1 MENLK
6 KILREELNKDN
17 HSKIKKLELGISI
30 VCDDLK
36 IERPEIEYIDNPN
49 YTSKYKSFAAYS
61 PSEKKVYV
69 VIYNRNTADIMR
81 SIAHELRHYKQD
93 LDGVLHEK
101 SGEDGDE
108 FENEA
113 NAYSGKIMRRI
124 GREVEGIFESV
135 NKPLLSEDF
144 DTQEE
149 MIRLSND
156 VLKSVIKKAVNYFV
170 FSYPNVLS
178 TYVGVFQ
185 NLPQKYNKLNEF
197 LKSYHMRIVFDEG
210 NRVYFLPMNVSNGSI
225 VLEKYT
231 KDFIENTYKIC
242 NDFVKNHS
250 NIDDATDE
258 EITELY
264 RDVYFAVYS
273 ERMILSIAHELQ
285 HAYDSWRSK
294 HKAFKDKASNK
305 YYSSGN
311 KNFEDMDEETYT
323 KYLKL
328 HHEINARFTQAIAKS
343 RLIEIV
349 FTRDDP
355 NRPFGYQYA
364 IPINDFIK
372 SFKLNFV
379 GYNVLTPK
387 QQKYVL
393 RRASQYYHAAKE
405 KYDGKIK
412 GKD

>member
-6 KILREELNKDN
+6 KILKEELNKVID
-17 HSKIKKLELGISI
+17 SKIKKLELGIAI
-30 VCDDLK
+30 VCKDLK
-36 IERPEIEYIDNPN
+36 IERPEIEFINDPN

-113 NAYSGKIMRRI
+113 NSYSGKIMRKI

-149 MIRLSND
+149 MIKLSND
-156 VLKSVIKKAVNYFV
+156 VLKSVIRKAVNYFLY
-170 FSYPNVLS
+170 SYPNILT

-185 NLPQKYNKLNEF
+185 NLPQKYNKLSEF
-197 LKSYHMRIVFDEG
+197 LRTYHMKIVFDEG
-210 NRVYFLPMNVSNGSI
+210 NRIYFSPIGNTNGSI
-225 VLEKYT
+225 VLGKYT
-231 KDFIENTYKIC
+231 NHFTENAYKIC
-242 NDFVKNHS
+242 TDFINNHPNVEDAS
-250 NIDDATDE
+250 DD

-264 RDVYFAVYS
+264 RDIYFAVYS
-273 ERMILSIAHELQ
+273 EKMILSLAHELQ

-294 HKAFKDKASNK
+294 NKAFKDKASNK

-311 KNFEDMDEETYT
+311 KNFEDMDKETYE

-328 HHEINARFTQAIAKS
+328 HHEINARFTQAMAQV

-372 SFKLNFV
+372 SFKLNFL
-379 GYNVLTPK
+379 GYDVLTPK

>member
-6 KILREELNKDN
+6 KILKEELNKEYD
-17 HSKIKKLELGISI
+17 SKIKKLEIGIDI
-30 VCDDLK
+30 VCKDLGVDK
-36 IERPEIEYIDNPN
+36 PEVEYINDPN
-49 YTSKYKSFAAYS
+49 YTKQYKSFAGYS

-113 NAYSGKIMRRI
+113 NSYSGKIMRRI

-156 VLKSVIKKAVNYFV
+156 VLKEVIKKGVNYYIYSTPFI
-170 FSYPNVLS
+170 LS
-178 TYVGVFQ
+178 TYVNVFQ
-185 NLPQKYNKLNEF
+185 NLPSKYNKLREF
-197 LKSYHMRIVFDEG
+197 LREYHLRIVMEEG
-210 NRVYFLPMNVSNGSI
+210 DLVFFSSTNKINGRIELQRFAKDYLAEATKNCAEFLQSHPDVNEV
-225 VLEKYT
+225 T
-231 KDFIENTYKIC
+231 
-242 NDFVKNHS
+242 
-250 NIDDATDE
+250 E
-258 EITELY
+258 EELKELY
-264 RDVYFAVYS
+264 REVYFDVYK
-273 ERMILSIAHELQ
+273 EDLILSLAHELQ
-285 HAYDSWRSK
+285 HAYDSWRSNNK
-294 HKAFKDKASNK
+294 YIKDKSSKN
-305 YYSSGN
+305 YYKPGN
-311 KNFEDMDEETYT
+311 TINDKRDEETYK

-343 RLIEIV
+343 RLIDIV
-349 FTRDDP
+349 FSRDDP
-355 NRPFGYQYA
+355 KRPFGYQYA
-364 IPINDFIK
+364 VPINDFIK
-372 SFKLNFV
+372 SFKLNFL
-379 GYNVLTPK
+379 GYNVLSPK

-393 RRASQYYHAAKE
+393 RRASQYYYAAKE
-405 KYDGKIK
+405 KYEGKIK
-412 GKD
+412 GKE